1 MSEPGFR
8 TESDS
13 LGKVEVPANAL
24 YGAQT
29 QRAVENF
36 PVSGLRL
43 PRRLIRA
50 LGLIKLS
57 AAQVNKA
64 AGSLDPALADALIQA
79 ASEVASGQH
88 DAHFPLDVFQTG

>member
-1 MSEPGFR
+1 MSDPGFR

-13 LGKVEVPANAL
+13 LGPVQVPATAL
-24 YGAQT
+24 HGAQT

-50 LGLIKLS
+50 LALIKEA
-57 AAQVNKA
+57 AAQENKA
-64 AGSLDPALADALIQA
+64 AGTLSSSSTA
-79 ASEVASGQH
+79 VCRT
-88 DAHFPLDVFQTG
+88 TGCGCRTSRHSQPTTG